1 MTLFIATILL
11 YQFGFS
17 WPWYI
22 AMAILWLLHI
32 TVHDATD
39 LEA

>member
-22 AMAILWLLHI
+22 SMACIWLIHFHI
-32 TVHDATD
+32 YNKD
-39 LEA
+39 